1 MKPENFIS
9 HIQVQHL
16 KLLSNM
22 EKKLSERDLT
32 MIIYARK
39 YLDDAKRS
47 LAYTD
52 DERVEIFK
60 CMEWLTELK
69 VRLAK

>member
-1 MKPENFIS
+1 
-9 HIQVQHL
+9 
-16 KLLSNM
+16 M

-52 DERVEIFK
+52 DERAEIFK

-69 VRLAK
+69 VRLAE

>member
-1 MKPENFIS
+1 M
-9 HIQVQHL
+9 
-16 KLLSNM
+16 
-22 EKKLSERDLT
+22 KKLSEHDST

-47 LAYTD
+47 IAYTD
-52 DERVEIFK
+52 DERAEISK

-69 VRLAK
+69 VRLAE